1 MRGACLSVLA
11 AGATMFALAAIW
23 MPYPPPILPH
33 VHDYRAGAL
42 YEPLTAPK
50 AHVPYIVTAYC
61 TCPICCGQWAD
72 GRTATGTW
80 ATEGRTIA
88 ADPLVFSMGTCVTVL
103 GVGNRI
109 VEDTG
114 SAIKW
119 RAIDVFMK
127 SHEAARQFGVRFLK
141 VKECA

>member
-11 AGATMFALAAIW
+11 VGATVFALAAIW

-33 VHDYRAGAL
+33 VLDARPTWL
-42 YEPLTAPK
+42 VEPHLEGPS
-50 AHVPYIVTAYC
+50 VPYIVTAYC

-72 GRTATGTW
+72 GRTASGTW
-80 ATEGRTIA
+80 ATEGRTVA
-88 ADPLVFSMGTCVTVL
+88 ADPVVFSMGTCVTVP
-103 GVGNRI
+103 GVGERT

-114 SAIKW
+114 SVIKW
-119 RAIDVFMK
+119 RAIDVFMA
-127 SHEAARQFGVRFLK
+127 SHEAARQFGVRFLN

>member
-1 MRGACLSVLA
+1 MTL
-11 AGATMFALAAIW
+11 F
-23 MPYPPPILPH
+23 MPVRTILPH
-33 VHDYRAGAL
+33 VHDHRVGAL
-42 YEPLTAPK
+42 YEAPRAPK
-50 AHVPYIVTAYC
+50 SRVPYIVTAYC

-80 ATEGRTIA
+80 ATEGRTVA
-88 ADPLVFSMGTCVTVL
+88 ADPLVFRMGTCVSVP
-103 GVGNRI
+103 GVGRRT

-119 RAIDVFMK
+119 RAIDVFIDN
-127 SHEAARQFGVRFLK
+127 HERARRFGVRFLN